1 MSDAALPLSEVARV
15 REGTYRL
22 LALLLLPP
30 EPARRER
37 VVALAREIEGSEGV
51 LATLGPYLQLR
62 RLLDVALDPSEAQSP
77 ASHDRL
83 FGVGSEGLACP
94 PYEASYVG
102 GGIQASAGHISAQLE
117 HTYRGEGL
125 HLSRSLNERPDH
137 VAVELEFMAFLC
149 ANEAAA
155 WQQAAHDRAL
165 HVISRERA
173 FLDLHL
179 GCWIGAFAR
188 RVRAATTRRLY
199 AAVADALDAAVQHD
213 RDLTA
218 ALMTQIE
225 ELHREQVPC

>member
-37 VVALAREIEGSEGV
+37 VAALAREIERSDSV

-62 RLLDVALDPSEAQSP
+62 RLLDAALDPAEDQTLLCY
-77 ASHDRL
+77 DQL
-83 FGVGSEGLACP
+83 FGAGSGELACP

-102 GGIQASAGHISAQLE
+102 GPQTSAGHISAQLE

-137 VAVELEFMAFLC
+137 AAVELEFMGFLC

-155 WQQAAHDRAL
+155 WLQAADERAL
-165 HVISRERA
+165 HAIARERA
-173 FLDLHL
+173 FIDLHL
-179 GCWIGAFAR
+179 GCWIGAFAQR
-188 RVRAATTRRLY
+188 MRAATTRRLY
-199 AAVADALDAAVQHD
+199 AAIADALDAVVQHD
-213 RDLTA
+213 RDLTV

-225 ELHREQVPC
+225 ELHREQVTC